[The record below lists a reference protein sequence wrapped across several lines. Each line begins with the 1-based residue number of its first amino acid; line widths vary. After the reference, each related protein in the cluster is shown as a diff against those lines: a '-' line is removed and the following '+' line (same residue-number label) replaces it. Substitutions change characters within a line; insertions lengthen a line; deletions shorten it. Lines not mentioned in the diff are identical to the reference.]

1 MKNSKVIN
9 FLEICKNRGYVLNLE
24 NVQNTLKQFNNPD
37 EKLNIIHVAGTNGK
51 GSTSTFI
58 ENILMEEGY
67 KVGLYTS
74 PSVITFYERIKINNI
89 EIKEEDFEEIVLE
102 VMDITEKS
110 NIPITEFEVLTV
122 VAIIYFAKNNCD
134 YVILEVG
141 MGGRLD
147 ATNGVGKTLLSIITN
162 IGKDHTEYLGNT
174 LEKIAYEKAGIIRE
188 NTPLI
193 LYNQDEKVI
202 NMIKEEADK
211 LNSKINIVK
220 FDSIIIKEMN
230 IKHTVFDYENYKN
243 LEISLLG
250 EHQTKNAVMAI
261 NAIEELKKLGVL
273 VSEESIYNGIKKA
286 KIVGRF
292 QVLNNDPLVI
302 IDGAHNIQ
310 GVKAL
315 NKTLK
320 EMFPMKKFVFITGFL
335 KDKDY
340 MSAIES
346 LAPIA
351 KAFIAVEPNSTRAL
365 NSQELKDFI
374 GFLSDESYNAQKMD
388 IALDFVLE
396 NYNEEIIVILGSFYQ
411 VKDAVEY
418 FDNKK

>member
-24 NVQNTLKQFNNPD
+24 NVQNTLKGLDNPD

-74 PSVITFYERIKINNI
+74 PSVLTFYERIKINNT
-89 EIKEEDFEEIVLE
+89 EISEEDFDNLVLE
-102 VMDITEKS
+102 IMEVTEKG

-122 VAIIYFAKNNCD
+122 AAILYFARNKCN

-147 ATNGVGKTLLSIITN
+147 ATNGVSKTLLSVITS
-162 IGKDHTEYLGNT
+162 IGKDHMEYLGNT
-174 LEKIAYEKAGIIRE
+174 IDKIAYEKAGIIRE

-193 LYNQDEKVI
+193 VYDQDEKALNTI
-202 NMIKEEADK
+202 REEANK
-211 LNSKINIVK
+211 LNSNITVAD
-220 FDSIIIKEMN
+220 FNSIDIKEMN
-230 IKHTVFDYENYKN
+230 INHIVFNYEDYKDI
-243 LEISLLG
+243 EIKLLG
-250 EHQTKNAVMAI
+250 EHQTKNAAVAI
-261 NAIEELKKLGVL
+261 KAVEELRKLGVII
-273 VSEESIYNGIKKA
+273 SDNSIYNGIKKA
-286 KIVGRF
+286 NIVGRF
-292 QVLNNDPLVI
+292 QVLNNEPLVI

-315 NKTLK
+315 NKSLK

-351 KAFIAVEPNSTRAL
+351 EAFVAVEPNSPRAL
-365 NSQELKDFI
+365 NSQELKDFM

-388 IALDFVLE
+388 IALDFVME
-396 NYNEEIIVILGSFYQ
+396 NYSEEIIVILGSFYQ

-418 FDNKK
+418 FENKK

>member
-1 MKNSKVIN
+1 
-9 FLEICKNRGYVLNLE
+9 
-24 NVQNTLKQFNNPD
+24 
-37 EKLNIIHVAGTNGK
+37 HVAGTNGK

-110 NIPITEFEVLTV
+110 NIPITEFEVLIV
-122 VAIIYFAKNNCD
+122 VDIIYYAKNNYD

-202 NMIKEEADK
+202 NMI
-211 LNSKINIVK
+211 
-220 FDSIIIKEMN
+220 
-230 IKHTVFDYENYKN
+230 
-243 LEISLLG
+243 
-250 EHQTKNAVMAI
+250 
-261 NAIEELKKLGVL
+261 
-273 VSEESIYNGIKKA
+273 
-286 KIVGRF
+286 
-292 QVLNNDPLVI
+292 
-302 IDGAHNIQ
+302 
-310 GVKAL
+310 
-315 NKTLK
+315 
-320 EMFPMKKFVFITGFL
+320 
-335 KDKDY
+335 
-340 MSAIES
+340 
-346 LAPIA
+346 
-351 KAFIAVEPNSTRAL
+351 
-365 NSQELKDFI
+365 
-374 GFLSDESYNAQKMD
+374 
-388 IALDFVLE
+388 
-396 NYNEEIIVILGSFYQ
+396 
-411 VKDAVEY
+411 
-418 FDNKK
+418 